1 MMDEQTAGD
10 VLVSR
15 LEEALKVYRT
25 NPARWNQLVLNGMS
39 RDSSWAVPSMQYMKL
54 YHEAV
59 RRSIE
64 RTFFGQPKDAT
75 ELAP

>member
-1 MMDEQTAGD
+1 
-10 VLVSR
+10 
-15 LEEALKVYRT
+15 
-25 NPARWNQLVLNGMS
+25 
-39 RDSSWAVPSMQYMKL
+39 MQYVKL